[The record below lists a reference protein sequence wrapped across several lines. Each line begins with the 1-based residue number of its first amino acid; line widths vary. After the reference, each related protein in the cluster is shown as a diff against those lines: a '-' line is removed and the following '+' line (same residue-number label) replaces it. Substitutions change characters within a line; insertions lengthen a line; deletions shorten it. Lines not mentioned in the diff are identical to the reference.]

1 MAGDYLFPK
10 RRFKNGEPLD
20 TTEINEALQPPA
32 ERMNGHLGPHNIR
45 APLSEDVLS
54 DGRAFF
60 RTTRRRVTVD
70 PEMESALAGSGD
82 GSAPTPEA
90 AQAYVLEQQT
100 GWTAIDAAPEGDEVY
115 ATVTTGASSLV
126 ITAHA
131 THCFAG
137 NADGTSAKYRVT
149 VPKFTDPELRNGKS
163 SPAADALVTVD
174 IDLPGGARAYLYQLK
189 VPDARLFAD
198 DTDQSQAAEIARRI
212 VAAGPA
218 SNTEGRDSSSGA
230 YQDLAAVGWASA
242 VGWQVTRSGR
252 TLTFTKVSKGPVTG
266 TAEMRISFDTGP
278 IFSTTRQMT
287 EIAEGVSSGT
297 VELLSDLPSAVRAD
311 GTVAAP
317 YDVVLY
323 YPAQIQYALRVDG
336 VVITESITGRFDKE
350 LRSFTPARVV
360 SPKSGGLVDAVGPY
374 LSRFLEK
381 PDAVNIPMYS
391 VRLTATVDVE
401 PGAHQVEVV
410 VRRVPTGRRNSFYPP
425 PPEVGNPTSGKVY
438 LPTRHR
444 VAIFNRQ
451 LIVVDSPREPVDA
464 ALFGEAVVVDAFDD
478 EDVVSVASLVDEK
491 MQPVA
496 DAINSVKTYQ
506 VARGALNGDHLGSYS
521 TVLRAA
527 SASNINSVRLATQP
541 IAGPPAYTE
550 AKYVWPNGGTNNIH
564 YLSFFGSPQDALHC
578 AGTGSNVGQWHIL
591 VSTTFAAVE
600 ATLGSPVRCNIS
612 VEGNVFLSRLVHGV
626 SRDDQMHLAAG
637 VFCLALLIDTGSGGY
652 RWGLWPGSISW
663 ANSNNYFAHQVSKTT
678 TQLQSID
685 YLSKFG
691 ENSDTSDTVIGG
703 EPPGDYVDVPVTA
716 HFDLS
721 QFALIR
727 SIRGAAI
734 FGTAAW
740 MGDRNS
746 GPAKL
751 VVDKSSV
758 NIIITKA

>member
-10 RRFKNGEPLD
+10 RLFKNGEPLD
-20 TTEINEALQPPA
+20 TTEINEVLQPPA

-60 RTTRRRVTVD
+60 RTTRRRVVVD
-70 PEMESALAGSGD
+70 PEMVSALAGSGD
-82 GSAPTPEA
+82 GRAPTPEA

-149 VPKFTDPELRNGKS
+149 VPRFTDPELRNGRLGNAS
-163 SPAADALVTVD
+163 SDALVTVIIILPD
-174 IDLPGGARAYLYQLK
+174 GASAILSDLA
-189 VPDARLFAD
+189 VPDARLWSD
-198 DTDQSQAAEIARRI
+198 DTGHSQAVELASRI

-218 SNTEGRDSSSGA
+218 SNAEGRDSSSGA
-230 YQDLAAVGWASA
+230 YQDLAAVGWVSA
-242 VGWQVTRSGR
+242 VGWSVKSSGR
-252 TLTFTKVSKGPVTG
+252 TLTFTRVSKGPVTG
-266 TAEMRISFDTGP
+266 AAEMEISFNTGP

-287 EIAEGVSSGT
+287 EVVEGALSGT
-297 VELLSDLPSAVRAD
+297 QELLSDLPSATQAD

-317 YDVVLY
+317 YEVVLY

-350 LRSFTPARVV
+350 LRPFTPARVV
-360 SPKSGGLVDAVGPY
+360 SPKSDDKDTAVGPY
-374 LSRFLEK
+374 LGRFFEK

-401 PGAHQVEVV
+401 PGDHLVEVV

-425 PPEVGNPTSGKVY
+425 PPEVGNPTSGTVY

-451 LIVVDSPREPVDA
+451 LVVVDSPREPVDA
-464 ALFGEAVVVDAFDD
+464 ALFGQAVVVDAFDD

-527 SASNINSVRLATQP
+527 STSNVNRVRLATQP
-541 IAGPPAYTE
+541 IAGPPAYIE
-550 AKYVWPNGGTNNIH
+550 AKYVWPYGGTGNTH
-564 YLSFFGSPQDALHC
+564 YLSFVGPPQDALHSS
-578 AGTGSNVGQWHIL
+578 GTGSNVDQWHLI
-591 VSTTFAAVE
+591 VSTAFEPLE
-600 ATLGSPVRCNIS
+600 ATIGSPVGCNIS
-612 VEGNVFLSRLVHGV
+612 IEGNVFLSRLVHSA

-637 VFCLALLIDTGSGGY
+637 VFCIALLVDTGSTY
-652 RWGLWPGSISW
+652 EWGLWPGSISW
-663 ANSNNYFAHQVSKTT
+663 ANSNNYFARQANKTA
-678 TQLQSID
+678 TQLQTID

-691 ENSDTSDTVIGG
+691 ENSDTNDTVIGG
-703 EPPGDYVDVPVTA
+703 EAPGDYVDVPVTA

-721 QFALIR
+721 ESLLVR
-727 SIRGAAI
+727 SIRGVAI

-740 MGDRNS
+740 MGGRND
-746 GPAKL
+746 GPARL
-751 VVDKSSV
+751 VVDKASV

>member
-10 RRFKNGEPLD
+10 RLFKNGEPLD
-20 TTEINEALQPPA
+20 TTEINEVLQPPA

-70 PEMESALAGSGD
+70 PEMASALAGSGD
-82 GSAPTPEA
+82 GRAPTPDA

-131 THCFAG
+131 THCFTG

-149 VPKFTDPELRNGKS
+149 VPKFADPELKNGKLT
-163 SPAADALVTVD
+163 PASDALVTV
-174 IDLPGGARAYLYQLK
+174 IIILPDGASAILSELAVR
-189 VPDARLFAD
+189 DARLFPEGSGS
-198 DTDQSQAAEIARRI
+198 QSAELASRI

-242 VGWQVTRSGR
+242 VGWRVESSGR

-266 TAEMRISFDTGP
+266 AAEMEISSDTGP
-278 IFSTTRQMT
+278 IIGTTRRMT
-287 EIAEGVSSGT
+287 EIVEGVSSGI
-297 VELLSDLPSAVRAD
+297 VELLSDLPSAVQAD

-350 LRSFTPARVV
+350 LRPFTPARVV
-360 SPKSGGLVDAVGPY
+360 SPKSEDKDKAVGPY
-374 LSRFLEK
+374 LGRFFEK

-401 PGAHQVEVV
+401 PGNHLVEVV

-425 PPEVGNPTSGKVY
+425 PPEVGSPTSGTVY

-464 ALFGEAVVVDAFDD
+464 ALFGDAVVVDAFDD
-478 EDVVSVASLVDEK
+478 EDVVSAASLVDEK

-527 SASNINSVRLATQP
+527 SASNVNSVRLATQP
-541 IAGPPAYTE
+541 IAGPPAYIE
-550 AKYVWPNGGTNNIH
+550 AKYVWPYGGTGNI
-564 YLSFFGSPQDALHC
+564 YWLSGVGPPQDALHSQ
-578 AGTGSNVGQWHIL
+578 GTGSNVVQWHSI
-591 VSTTFAAVE
+591 VSTTFDPVE
-600 ATLGSPVRCNIS
+600 ATIGSPVRCNIS
-612 VEGNVFLSRLVHGV
+612 IEGNVFLSRLVHSA

-637 VFCLALLIDTGSGGY
+637 VFCIALLIDTPSGY
-652 RWGLWPGSISW
+652 KWCLWPGSISW
-663 ANSNNYFAHQVSKTT
+663 ANSNNYFARQASKAA

-691 ENSDTSDTVIGG
+691 ENSDTNDTVIGG

-721 QFALIR
+721 KSKLIR
-727 SIRGAAI
+727 SIRGVAI

-746 GPAKL
+746 GPARL